1 MIFVP
6 WQFSLELTLLRLQPG
21 DVNFLFTLHVVLLI
35 VELRINLDM
44 S

>member
-6 WQFSLELTLLRLQPG
+6 WQFSRELNLLRLQPG
-21 DVNFLFTLHVVLLI
+21 DVNFLLILHVVLLI

-44 S
+44 T